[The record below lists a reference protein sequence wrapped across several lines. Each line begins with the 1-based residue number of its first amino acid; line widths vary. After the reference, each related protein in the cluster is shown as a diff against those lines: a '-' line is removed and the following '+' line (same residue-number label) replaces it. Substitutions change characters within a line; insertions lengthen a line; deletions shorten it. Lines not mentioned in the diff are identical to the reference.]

1 MKSAGF
7 LLFLSAL
14 ASVAK
19 IGKWF
24 IKDEERQRVVCVF
37 FLGGGTI
44 WLLKWGGEVI

>member
-24 IKDEERQRVVCVF
+24 IKDEERQRVVCF
-37 FLGGGTI
+37 FFWGGDHLTFEV
-44 WLLKWGGEVI
+44 GGEVI